1 MRLVAHRVDAAGVDP
16 SIVEIE
22 KRTDREGIING
33 LVAVACFMQQG
44 DIRRSHVDGVL
55 IDLPDKPEQRFFPI
69 RESGR
74 LEISD
79 DAVYQF
85 PAIQ

>member
-22 KRTDREGIING
+22 KRTDREGVVNG
-33 LVAVACFMQQG
+33 LVAVTCLMQQS
-44 DIRRSHVDGVL
+44 DIRRPNVNGIL
-55 IDLPDKPEQRFFPI
+55 IDLADKTEQRFFLI
-69 RESGR
+69 RQSGR
-74 LEISD
+74 LNVPD

-85 PAIQ
+85 LAIQ